1 MSAVSTKGLDV
12 WLYKADAVP
21 VEVVPTAISLASP
34 AVVTVAATTGI
45 TAGDVVH
52 VNTVGFPELDNK
64 SFVVGEVDGVGFTF
78 ELIGSNTTGSTG
90 VLSATPTI
98 TVYPSSDRVKICLS
112 QMDIAAPSANDIS
125 TNTFCEDGSVA
136 GRSTPGTI
144 ALAGYLDENDTGLD
158 ELTLADEDGLPRYF
172 EVVLPGTLGY
182 LIGKVTISGFSV
194 TTPLDGAVGWTATG
208 TQNEKIKWVH
218 T

>member
-1 MSAVSTKGLDV
+1 MAVSTKGLDV
-12 WLYKADAVP
+12 WLYTADAVP
-21 VEVVPTAISLASP
+21 VEVVPTAISLANP
-34 AVVTVAATTGI
+34 PEVTVAAVVGI
-45 TAGDVVH
+45 VTGDVAH

-64 SFVVGEVDGVGFTF
+64 TFVVGAVTGTSF
-78 ELIGSNTTGSTG
+78 ELLGADTTASTG

-98 TVYPSSDRVKICLS
+98 TVYPSSDRVKLCLS
-112 QMDIAAPSANDIS
+112 QLDIAAPSANDIS

-136 GRSTPGTI
+136 GRTTPGTI

-158 ELTLADEDGLPRYF
+158 ELVKADEDGLPRYF

-182 LIGKVTISGFSV
+182 LVGKITISGLSV
-194 TTPLDGAVGWTATG
+194 TTPLDGAVGWTAVG

-218 T
+218 A

>member
-12 WLYKADAVP
+12 WLYTADAVP
-21 VEVVPTAISLASP
+21 VDIVPTAITKAAP
-34 AVVTVAATTGI
+34 AVVSAADVADVTL
-45 TAGDVVH
+45 GDVVH
-52 VNTVGFPELDNK
+52 VNTVGFPELDGK
-64 SFVVGEVDGVGFTF
+64 SFVVGEVDGVGNTF
-78 ELIGSNTTGSTG
+78 ELIGSDTTASTGS
-90 VLSATPTI
+90 LSADPSI
-98 TVYPSSDRVKICLS
+98 TVYPSSDRVKLCLS
-112 QMDIAAPSANDIS
+112 QMDIAAPSSNDIS

-144 ALAGYLDENDTGLD
+144 ALAGYLDETDSGLD
-158 ELTLADEDGLPRYF
+158 ELVKADEDGIARYF

-182 LIGKVTISGFSV
+182 LIGKITISGLSV

-218 T
+218 A

>member
-1 MSAVSTKGLDV
+1 MAVSTKGLDV
-12 WLYKADAVP
+12 WLYTADAVP
-21 VEVVPTAISLASP
+21 VELVPTAISLANP
-34 AVVTVAATTGI
+34 PEVTVAASTGVV
-45 TAGDVVH
+45 TGDVAH

-64 SFVVGEVDGVGFTF
+64 TFVVGAVTATTI
-78 ELIGSNTTGSTG
+78 ELLGADTTASTG

-98 TVYPSSDRVKICLS
+98 TVYPSSDRVKLCLA
-112 QMDIAAPSANDIS
+112 QLDIAAPSANDIS

-136 GRSTPGTI
+136 GRTTPGTI

-158 ELTLADEDGLPRYF
+158 ELVKADEDGLPRYF

-182 LIGKVTISGFSV
+182 LVGKITISGLSV
-194 TTPLDGAVGWTATG
+194 TTPLDGAVGWTAVG

-218 T
+218 A